1 MNYLLDEN
9 NDIVVGK
16 RIARVSGARHVAQ
29 LVKCRLDTFLGEWI
43 IDPSVGIPWDVV
55 LVRGY
60 DLEVVYHAVH
70 RKIATTRGVNKINSF
85 SMVPDK
91 KQRKLLIQFEAE
103 TNYGVI
109 TEIIKI

>member
-9 NDIVVGK
+9 NDIIVGK
-16 RIARVSGARHVAQ
+16 RIARVSGAQHVAQ
-29 LVKCRLDTFLGEWI
+29 LVKCRLSTFLGEWV
-43 IDPSVGIPWDVV
+43 IDTSVGIPWDVV
-55 LVRGY
+55 LVKGY
-60 DLEVVYHAVH
+60 DLDVVYHAVH

-85 SMVPDK
+85 SMTPDK

-109 TEIIKI
+109 SEIIKI